1 MPLAS
6 SQKKVENTDQPASY
20 LRIAQDGEALIVG
33 GDSIIMPVP
42 IMITRP
48 SHHPHLPDIDRS
60 MWLTGIT

>member
-48 SHHPHLPDIDRS
+48 SHPDIDRS